1 MTPGWKCPRR
11 VGFLFPHACHRPSPE
26 GCPDCQNGEIDDP
39 YIHRTDRYY
48 YEDYDTYE
56 PSLTGYAMGSMMHDR
71 SHFIED
77 PQFTEADGE
86 SLVTPDDDFE
96 TDASAS

>member
-1 MTPGWKCPRR
+1 
-11 VGFLFPHACHRPSPE
+11 
-26 GCPDCQNGEIDDP
+26 
-39 YIHRTDRYY
+39 
-48 YEDYDTYE
+48 
-56 PSLTGYAMGSMMHDR
+56 MHDR
-71 SHFIED
+71 SHFTED